1 MVHLYFLVAPRL
13 RSKCR
18 YASGRVRFVKPLLP
32 LGVALAG
39 VALFAVQI
47 CATDDGAGAEG
58 FCVGEGHG
66 ISLPISAAARTMARR
81 VAYDLPSGLS
91 SSVTNTPVL
100 LLTTDTF
107 PNASKSNEI
116 MKRSEEHTSELQS
129 RPHLVCRL

>member
-18 YASGRVRFVKPLLP
+18 YASGGFVLVKPLMP
-32 LGVALAG
+32 LGVPLAG
-39 VALFAVQI
+39 VALFAVQV

-66 ISLPISAAARTMARR
+66 VSLPISAAALTMARR

-91 SSVTNTPVL
+91 PSVTNTP
-100 LLTTDTF
+100 
-107 PNASKSNEI
+107 I
-116 MKRSEEHTSELQS
+116 
-129 RPHLVCRL
+129 